1 MDAVAD
7 GASVLVPALL
17 IVVGLLG
24 IVIPVLP
31 GLPVVV
37 GGVLLWAVLEGSA
50 LGWGILVASV
60 VVAVAGFA
68 LQYLV
73 PGRRMREQGVSSS
86 TLAIAVLIGIVGFF
100 VIPVVGAVVGFVLG
114 IFAVESTRS
123 RDRQQAWTRT
133 KAALR
138 AIVHSM
144 GIELVT
150 AFVIAV
156 VFVVGVLLT

>member
-1 MDAVAD
+1 MSEGVTIA
-7 GASVLVPALL
+7 LCALL
-17 IVVGLLG
+17 IVIGMIG
-24 IVIPVLP
+24 IVVPVLP
-31 GLPVVV
+31 GLLLTILA
-37 GGVLLWAVLEGSA
+37 VLLWAVSTGGTTA
-50 LGWGILVASV
+50 WIVF
-60 VVAVAGFA
+60 AVAAIVYATGVIAQF
-68 LQYLV
+68 LI
-73 PGRRMREQGVSSS
+73 PGRRLKSQGVGMG
-86 TLAIAVLIGIVGFF
+86 TLLAAVLVAIVGFF
-100 VIPVVGAVVGFVLG
+100 VIPVIGAVVGFVLG

>member
-1 MDAVAD
+1 MSEGVTVA
-7 GASVLVPALL
+7 LCALL
-17 IVVGLLG
+17 IAVGMVG
-24 IVIPVLP
+24 IVVPVLP
-31 GLPVVV
+31 GL
-37 GGVLLWAVLEGSA
+37 LLTLLAVLIWAASTGGTTA
-50 LGWGILVASV
+50 WVVFGVATVVYVTGLV
-60 VVAVAGFA
+60 GQF
-68 LQYLV
+68 LI
-73 PGRRMREQGVSSS
+73 PGRRLKAQGVGKG
-86 TLAIAVLIGIVGFF
+86 TLLVAVLAAIVGFF